1 MMIFPI
7 TGNVRYPLT
16 IDPTVWIFDE
26 RKIEVDQIGKQIA
39 DNAQEAY
46 YAKMGAAWDKGIT
59 EGSRTDHNK
68 PMTREEKD
76 AALRGTFAMPL
87 APFIRNAELFEGAT
101 TLRFEGVETVE
112 LDLSALPDMYLQFSK
127 DGKVLTDGPVHLL
140 YRDQIVR
147 SVERITVL

>member
-39 DNAQEAY
+39 DNAQDAY

-87 APFIRNAELFEGAT
+87 APFIRNAEVFEGAT

-140 YRDQIVR
+140 YRNQLVR

>member
-7 TGNVRYPLT
+7 TGKVRYSLT

-26 RKIEVDQIGKQIA
+26 RKIEVDQIGKA
-39 DNAQEAY
+39 TDDNAQEAY

-87 APFIRNAELFEGAT
+87 APFIQNAEVLDEAT
-101 TLRFEGVETVE
+101 MLRFEGTETVE
-112 LDLSALPDMYLQFSK
+112 LALHCLPELYLQFSK

-140 YRDQIVR
+140 YQDQIVR
-147 SVERITVL
+147 SVERITVF

>member
-26 RKIEVDQIGKQIA
+26 RKIEVDHIGKEVG

-76 AALRGTFAMPL
+76 AALRGSFAMPL
-87 APFIRNAELFEGAT
+87 AA
-101 TLRFEGVETVE
+101 VH
-112 LDLSALPDMYLQFSK
+112 SK
-127 DGKVLTDGPVHLL
+127 CRAD
-140 YRDQIVR
+140 RR
-147 SVERITVL
+147 RRRITVRRNGNG